1 MRVNPTAGGT
11 RIGSRRRRGTVVV
24 VGAGLSGLSCAL
36 HLLGAGHDVVVLERK
51 DHPGGRAGRI
61 DMEGFRVDTGP
72 TVLTMPDLLDEAFE
86 AVGTSVHEHLEL
98 LPLAPAYRA
107 AFADGS
113 TVDVHTEHRRMVEEV
128 TRLAGPR
135 EAVGYL
141 RLRRWLT
148 RLYQVEMRAF
158 IDAQFDSPL
167 DLVGPDLVR
176 LAALGGFGRLAPAI
190 GRHLRDDRLRRIF
203 SFPALYAGVPPER
216 ALAAYAVIAYMDTV
230 AGVYFPKGG
239 LQAVGEA
246 MASAAEEAGAR
257 VQLGTSVRWL
267 ERHGDRVAALHTD
280 RGERLPCDHVVL
292 TNDLPDAH
300 RMLGHRPRRP
310 VPHRYS
316 PSAVVLHLGTDRTW
330 DRLAHHTILFGQ
342 TWERTFTEI
351 IDRGTTMRDPSL
363 LVTRPTLT
371 DPSRA
376 HPGRHLPPVLAP
388 APEPRGGAIHA
399 DAGGAAD

>member
-1 MRVNPTAGGT
+1 
-11 RIGSRRRRGTVVV
+11 
-24 VGAGLSGLSCAL
+24 
-36 HLLGAGHDVVVLERK
+36 
-51 DHPGGRAGRI
+51 
-61 DMEGFRVDTGP
+61 
-72 TVLTMPDLLDEAFE
+72 
-86 AVGTSVHEHLEL
+86 SVHEHLEL

-203 SFPALYAGVPPER
+203 SFQALYAGVPPER
-216 ALAAYAVIAYMDTV
+216 ALAAYGAIAYMDAV

-239 LQAVGEA
+239 MRASGQANAVA
-246 MASAAEEAGAR
+246 ASKAGAVPR
-257 VQLGTSVRWL
+257 FGGSGRRLGRAGESGTAVL
-267 ERHGDRVAALHTD
+267 GAEGDRLPGD
-280 RGERLPCDHVVL
+280 RAVL
-292 TNDLPDAH
+292 TTELPTSY
-300 RMLGHRPRRP
+300 RVLGHRPRGGP
-310 VPHRYS
+310 THRYS
-316 PSAVVLHLGTDRTW
+316 PSAVVLHLGTD
-330 DRLAHHTILFGQ
+330 
-342 TWERTFTEI
+342 
-351 IDRGTTMRDPSL
+351 
-363 LVTRPTLT
+363 
-371 DPSRA
+371 
-376 HPGRHLPPVLAP
+376 
-388 APEPRGGAIHA
+388 
-399 DAGGAAD
+399 